1 MFKVKVPATS
11 ANLGPG
17 FDTLGLAL
25 DLFLEV
31 EVNRS
36 REDISV
42 SYQNDGKPE
51 VSLDPQKNLIVR
63 AMLKVFKHAGITNPT
78 FSLMV
83 RNAIPMS
90 RGLGSSAAAIVAGI
104 YAANQLLDNR
114 FSEDMLLKWAV
125 DMEGHADNIVPAIVG
140 GLTTAMIY
148 KNDVYYQKVSVPSNF
163 KAVVAVPDFTL
174 PTKKSRSV
182 LPEKVALQDTVYNL
196 QRACYLLASLHNGDL
211 RHINLAMDDMIYQP
225 LRKQFIP
232 GFDDVFKAAYDN
244 GALGVAMSGAGPSI
258 IAFAAANS
266 VEIGQAMCNAFKS
279 RGLDCSI
286 YNLNPNKTGVT
297 LIDL

>member
-1 MFKVKVPATS
+1 MFKVIVPATS

-31 EVNRS
+31 EVEQSSEN
-36 REDISV
+36 ISV
-42 SYQNDGKPE
+42 WYYKDGTP
-51 VSLDPQKNLIVR
+51 VSADPKKNLIVK
-63 AMLKVFKHAGITNPT
+63 AMQKVFKHAGINHPA
-78 FSLMV
+78 FSLKV
-83 RNAIPMS
+83 KNNIPMS

-104 YAANQLLDNR
+104 YAANHLIDDR
-114 FSEDMLLKWAV
+114 FPKDMLLKWAV
-125 DMEGHADNIVPAIVG
+125 EMEGHADNIVPAIEG

-148 KNDVYYQKVSVPSNF
+148 KNEVYYQRVSIPSDF

-196 QRACYLLASLHNGDL
+196 QRACYLLASLHNGDF

-232 GFDDVFKAAYDN
+232 GFDDVIKAAYDN

-258 IAFAAANS
+258 IAFAVSNS
-266 VEIGQAMCNAFKS
+266 LVIGQAMCSAFKI
-279 RGLDCSI
+279 RGIDCSV
-286 YNLNPNKTGVT
+286 YNLNPNKTGVNI
-297 LIDL
+297 IDI

>member
-1 MFKVKVPATS
+1 MFKVEVPATS

-25 DLFLEV
+25 DLLLEV
-31 EVNRS
+31 EVKRTSDN
-36 REDISV
+36 ISV
-42 SYQNDGKPE
+42 HYYNDGAKP
-51 VSLDPQKNLIVR
+51 VNVDPQKNLIVK
-63 AMLKVFKHAGITNPT
+63 AMLKVFKHAEIINPT
-78 FSLMV
+78 FSLSV
-83 RNAIPMS
+83 RNNIPMS

-104 YAANQLLDNR
+104 FAANHLI
-114 FSEDMLLKWAV
+114 EDKFPKDTLLKWAV
-125 DMEGHADNIVPAIVG
+125 EMEGHADNIVPAIVG

-148 KNDVYYQKVSVPSNF
+148 KNDVYYQKVSVPSEF

-196 QRACYLLASLHNGDL
+196 QRACYLLASLHNGDF

-232 GFDDVFKAAYDN
+232 GFDDVIKAAYDN

-258 IAFAAANS
+258 IAFTVSNS
-266 VEIGQAMCNAFKS
+266 VGIGQGMCNAFKS
-279 RGLDCSI
+279 RGIDCSV
-286 YNLNPNKTGVT
+286 YNLSPNKNGVNI
-297 LIDL
+297 IDL